1 MARYD
6 RLVAKNEVKS
16 DELNIRGL
24 TIAMD
29 SRRVYINGNEV
40 TLTTKE
46 FDLLQFLA
54 SNPDRVFFQKNTYLK
69 RYGGAWIILVIFPQ
83 SLFI

>member
-54 SNPDRVFFQKNTYLK
+54 SNPDRVFFK
-69 RYGGAWIILVIFPQ
+69 RILI
-83 SLFI
+83 